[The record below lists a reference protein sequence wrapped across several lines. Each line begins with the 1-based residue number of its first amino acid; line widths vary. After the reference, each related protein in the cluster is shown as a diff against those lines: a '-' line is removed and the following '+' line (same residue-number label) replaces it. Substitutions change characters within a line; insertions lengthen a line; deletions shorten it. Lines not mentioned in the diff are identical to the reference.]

1 MFTQQE
7 IDDGDVSYVEN
18 GSVVTSDE
26 FGLYVV
32 DPSSPSNSPATIRVS
47 VSTTGT
53 AGGQVLTG
61 SSGAETLSP
70 GAGNNF
76 LIGDGNSTASYAD
89 SPNGVTVNLANAT
102 VANGY
107 GGTDTLTDIHSFVGA
122 STGTNTVSYDGNR
135 ADYNIRQLGDGTLQ
149 VTDIRPG
156 SPDGVDQYQSFQLF
170 DFSNGTYNAVQLSST
185 TDDVKDAGISDILF
199 RSDASGDT
207 GFYAISNG
215 VNVGWSDV
223 GGSSTAYNIVG
234 TGDFYSTGTTDILY
248 RSNASGD
255 TGFYQISNGA
265 NIGWHDI
272 GTSSTAYS
280 VVATGNYL
288 GSGTS
293 DILFRDNTTGDTG
306 FYAISNGVVTG
317 WHDVGLSSTAYN
329 VVT

>member
-1 MFTQQE
+1 MCSTPSSGCSTKGSGNRERNLDPRLISTKFPVPA
-7 IDDGDVSYVEN
+7 GRALDVSRASLLN
-18 GSVVTSDE
+18 
-26 FGLYVV
+26 FGV
-32 DPSSPSNSPATIRVS
+32 
-47 VSTTGT
+47 
-53 AGGQVLTG
+53 
-61 SSGAETLSP
+61 
-70 GAGNNF
+70 
-76 LIGDGNSTASYAD
+76 
-89 SPNGVTVNLANAT
+89 
-102 VANGY
+102 
-107 GGTDTLTDIHSFVGA
+107 
-122 STGTNTVSYDGNR
+122 
-135 ADYNIRQLGDGTLQ
+135 
-149 VTDIRPG
+149 
-156 SPDGVDQYQSFQLF
+156 
-170 DFSNGTYNAVQLSST
+170 
-185 TDDVKDAGISDILF
+185 SDILF

-306 FYAISNGVVTG
+306 FYAISNGVNTG
-317 WHDVGLSSTAYN
+317 WHDIGTSSTAYH
-329 VVT
+329 VTT